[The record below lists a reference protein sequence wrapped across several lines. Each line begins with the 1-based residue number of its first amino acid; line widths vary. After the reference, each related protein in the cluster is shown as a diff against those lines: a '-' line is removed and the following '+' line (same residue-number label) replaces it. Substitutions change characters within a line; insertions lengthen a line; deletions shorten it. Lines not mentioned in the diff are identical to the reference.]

1 MHRLAKAKSRMA
13 AIGNLVFS
21 GYSHAGAASWQLIAD
36 GSLPG
41 AAIEVTDEKG
51 LVTVGDRRAECGL
64 AFYPGGFVE
73 PEAYVPLA
81 AKLAQRGV
89 FCAIV
94 KEPLSMAVF
103 NVKAA
108 DPVIVHYPGIDRWWV
123 GGHSLGGAVA
133 GIWAADNASK
143 VEGVALLAAYST
155 KDLSAFGNNIALVY
169 GTNDGVVSHDS
180 LSAFEEK
187 LDPSC
192 VHVLA
197 GGNHAGFGDYGERT
211 KNDVATIVANEQQ
224 ELAAEAIA
232 SAMFGR

>member
-21 GYSHAGAASWQLIAD
+21 GYSHAGAAARQLIED
-36 GSLPG
+36 GASATAEVRVSDENHLIAVGNEG
-41 AAIEVTDEKG
+41 AENG
-51 LVTVGDRRAECGL
+51 LV
-64 AFYPGGFVE
+64 FYPGGFVE

-81 AKLAQRGV
+81 AMLARRGV
-89 FCAIV
+89 SCVIV

-103 NVKAA
+103 NVRAA
-108 DPVIVHYPGIDRWWV
+108 DGVIAAYPDVTRWWV

-133 GIWAADNASK
+133 GIWAAKNASK

-155 KDLSAFGNNIALVY
+155 KDLTAYGSNIALVY
-169 GTNDGVVSHDS
+169 GTNDGVVSRDS

-187 LDPSC
+187 LDPRC

-211 KNDVATIVANEQQ
+211 GNDVATIAAEDQQ

-232 SAMFGR
+232 SAMLGH